1 MRVSSCCLK
10 TLLFFR
16 FSFCQHKHSWN
27 SSRCLDKN
35 ITFCRRTRSWICPD
49 TSSKPPN
56 AAGKR
61 PGPSLKVSSGV
72 WKQERR
78 SLFLAWLKCHHRPP
92 PPADMK
98 GSSYWQQGWRWSDWS
113 TCRHEESRPKN
124 IWFLSCPRELQRRG
138 RKLRFK
144 FADTCKDPGESAAPT
159 GRAIHFFLQN
169 FQKNP
174 SVRSA
179 FEWCEITVCSI
190 ESASFVAHE
199 TCKLKIPW
207 KKTFVRREAAEA
219 PGAISRSTFSPAF
232 SKNTPQ
238 GCKESVTHQETLF
251 LSHKLLINMFFT

>member
-1 MRVSSCCLK
+1 MRVSSCFK

-16 FSFCQHKHSWN
+16 FSFCRHKHSWN

-35 ITFCRRTRSWICPD
+35 ITFCRRTRGWGWPD

-56 AAGKR
+56 AAGKY
-61 PGPSLKVSSGV
+61 PDLSLKVSSGV

-144 FADTCKDPGESAAPT
+144 FADTCKDPGESAALT
-159 GRAIHFFLQN
+159 GREIHFFFCKTSKKSISQVCVWVMWNYCLLYWKRFFCCSWDLQT
-169 FQKNP
+169 QNP
-174 SVRSA
+174 LKENLCASRGSGSTRSN
-179 FEWCEITVCSI
+179 
-190 ESASFVAHE
+190 
-199 TCKLKIPW
+199 P
-207 KKTFVRREAAEA
+207 
-219 PGAISRSTFSPAF
+219 
-232 SKNTPQ
+232 
-238 GCKESVTHQETLF
+238 TLHIQP
-251 LSHKLLINMFFT
+251 SLL